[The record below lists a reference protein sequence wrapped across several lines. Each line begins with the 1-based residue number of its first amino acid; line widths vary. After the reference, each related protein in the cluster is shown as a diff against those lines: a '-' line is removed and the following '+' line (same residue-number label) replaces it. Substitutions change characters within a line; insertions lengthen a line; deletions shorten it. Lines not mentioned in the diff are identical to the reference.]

1 MRVFIVEDEKIAA
14 EKLKILLAKVEE
26 SVEIVGVST
35 SVKDA
40 VKEIESNNDI
50 DLGFFDIQLA
60 DGLSFLIFE
69 KIKVNF
75 PVIFTTAYNQYA
87 IQAFKHNSIDYLL
100 KPIQIHELKAAI
112 NKYQTLRK
120 PTDINSNLLLELKSL
135 ISNEFKER
143 FVVKVGEQ
151 KRRS

>member
-26 SVEIVGVST
+26 DIEIVGVST

-69 KIKVNF
+69 KAKATSEVATFSPFHLN
-75 PVIFTTAYNQYA
+75 V
-87 IQAFKHNSIDYLL
+87 S
-100 KPIQIHELKAAI
+100 PILSTK
-112 NKYQTLRK
+112 
-120 PTDINSNLLLELKSL
+120 
-135 ISNEFKER
+135 
-143 FVVKVGEQ
+143 
-151 KRRS
+151 